1 MPGVQLPV
9 AADIKHG
16 SRRSKRLRPILAR
29 NWGIRSSMISCRV
42 VRVRRCPPKP
52 IVRIDVV
59 LKDEYANPLL
69 PLRISGIM
77 VIGGRIIM
85 PSIRR
90 HHSNKYWPRMYV
102 NRFVASLLVDAITR
116 ALREYAPDIAMTLDK
131 REKLI
136 VNLMMKTELRKE
148 ATE

>member
-1 MPGVQLPV
+1 
-9 AADIKHG
+9 
-16 SRRSKRLRPILAR
+16 
-29 NWGIRSSMISCRV
+29 MISCRV

-69 PLRISGIM
+69 PMRISGIM

-90 HHSNKYWPRMYV
+90 HHTSVYHPRVMV
-102 NRFVASLLVDAITR
+102 NRFVATLIVDAIR
-116 ALREYAPDIAMTLDK
+116 AILPETHPDIAMTLDK
-131 REKLI
+131 RDKLI
-136 VNLMMKTELRKE
+136 VNLMMKTELKKE
-148 ATE
+148 AAE